1 MWPVLVTMLFLALA
15 VSACS
20 MTISKAKVF
29 KSLRETVEERSIW
42 LGGLLKCPYC
52 TSHWLSVG
60 AVVIYRPR
68 PVDCGFLALDLAVA
82 ALAIVALAAFSSGLI
97 FRAFAAMGPE

>member
-1 MWPVLVTMLFLALA
+1 MTHTLVTVVALALA

-20 MTISKAKVF
+20 MTITKAKVF
-29 KSLRETVEERSIW
+29 KGLRAAIEQRSTW

-52 TSHWLSVG
+52 TSHWLAVG
-60 AVVIYRPR
+60 AVVIYRPH

-97 FRAFAAMGPE
+97 YRAFAAMKEE